1 MTTKPVKV
9 GVVGVG
15 ALGQHHV
22 RVYSESPAAELVGI
36 YDTDKDQLE
45 SIASRHNTTAFSSM
59 DELAKKTEAL
69 SLAVPTDK
77 HFDVGTRLLNQGLHL
92 LVEKPI
98 AATTAEAEKMVELA
112 DSKGLILQV
121 GHIERFNPVIRFLE
135 GNLDS
140 PRFIEAVRLAPYP
153 PPRENQKPRG
163 TEVSVVH
170 DLMIHDLDIVLHLV
184 QSKCV
189 EIHAVG
195 VPALS
200 PTEDIANVRLLFE
213 NGCVANLTASR
224 ISMEKTRKIRVF
236 QENTY
241 VSLDYLHQAGQLYT
255 KKNNNI
261 EMSNV
266 PIESGEPLPEELEAF
281 LKSVRTRTDP
291 VVTGQHASA
300 ALQLAVEICRNIR
313 NNPS

>member
-1 MTTKPVKV
+1 MTNNLVKV

-36 YDTDKDQLE
+36 YDTNEDHLNE
-45 SIASRHNTTAFSSM
+45 IARKYNTVPFKELDALA
-59 DELAKKTEAL
+59 DEVAAI
-69 SLAVPTDK
+69 SVAVPTDK
-77 HFDVGTRLLNQGLHL
+77 HFEVGMRLLRKGVHL

-112 DSKGLILQV
+112 ENRNLILQV
-121 GHIERFNPVIRFLE
+121 GHIERFNPVIRFME
-135 GNLDS
+135 GNLES
-140 PRFIEAVRLAPYP
+140 PQFIEAVRLAPYP
-153 PPRENQKPRG
+153 PPRENQLPRG

-170 DLMIHDLDIVLHLV
+170 DLMIHDLDIILHIV
-184 QSKCV
+184 QSRCK

-195 VPALS
+195 VAALS

-236 QENTY
+236 QKDTY
-241 VSLDYLHQAGQLYT
+241 MSLDYLRQSGQLYT
-255 KKNNNI
+255 KQGQSI
-261 EMSNV
+261 ASSDV
-266 PIESGEPLPEELEAF
+266 PIETGEPLPEELEAF
-281 LKSVRTRTDP
+281 IRCVNTKSDP
-291 VVTGQHASA
+291 VVSGQHASA
-300 ALQLAVEICRNIR
+300 ALRLAVEICRNIR
-313 NNPS
+313 ENPS

>member
-1 MTTKPVKV
+1 MTNNPVKV

-22 RVYSESPAAELVGI
+22 RVYSESPSAELVGI
-36 YDTDKDQLE
+36 YDTNSDHCNK
-45 SIASRHNTTAFSSM
+45 IARTYNTDPFT
-59 DELAKKTEAL
+59 ELDALASKTEAL
-69 SLAVPTDK
+69 SVAVPTDK
-77 HFDVGTRLLNQGLHL
+77 HFEVGIHLLQKGVHL

-98 AATTAEAEKMVELA
+98 SATTAEAEKMVELA
-112 DSKGLILQV
+112 DSKDLILQV
-121 GHIERFNPVIRFLE
+121 GHIERFNPVIRFME
-135 GNLDS
+135 HNLTA

-153 PPRENQKPRG
+153 PPRENQIPRG

-170 DLMIHDLDIVLHLV
+170 DLMIHDLDIILHLV
-184 QSKCV
+184 QSRCK

-195 VPALS
+195 VPVLS

-224 ISMEKTRKIRVF
+224 ISIEKTRKIRVF
-236 QENTY
+236 QEDTY
-241 VSLDYLHQAGQLYT
+241 VSLDYLHQSGQLYT
-255 KKNNNI
+255 KRDQQI
-261 EMSNV
+261 DVSNV
-266 PIESGEPLPEELEAF
+266 PIETGEPLPEELEAF
-281 LKSVRTRTDP
+281 LKSVKTKTDP
-291 VVTGQHASA
+291 VVSGQHASA

>member
-1 MTTKPVKV
+1 MTNNPVKV

-36 YDTDKDQLE
+36 YDTNEDHLNE
-45 SIASRHNTTAFSSM
+45 IARKYNTVPFKELDALA
-59 DELAKKTEAL
+59 DEVAAI
-69 SLAVPTDK
+69 SVAVPTDK
-77 HFDVGTRLLNQGLHL
+77 HFEVGMRLLRKGVHL

-112 DSKGLILQV
+112 ENRNLILQV
-121 GHIERFNPVIRFLE
+121 GHIERFNPVIRFME
-135 GNLDS
+135 GNLES
-140 PRFIEAVRLAPYP
+140 PQFIEAVRLAPYP
-153 PPRENQKPRG
+153 PPRENQLPRG

-170 DLMIHDLDIVLHLV
+170 DLMIHDLDIILHIV
-184 QSKCV
+184 QSRCK

-195 VPALS
+195 VAALS

-236 QENTY
+236 QKDTY
-241 VSLDYLHQAGQLYT
+241 MSLDYLRQSGQLYT
-255 KKNNNI
+255 KQGQSI
-261 EMSNV
+261 ASSDV
-266 PIESGEPLPEELEAF
+266 PIETGEPLPEELEAF
-281 LKSVRTRTDP
+281 IRCVNTKSDP
-291 VVTGQHASA
+291 VVSGQHASA
-300 ALQLAVEICRNIR
+300 ALRLAVEICRNIR
-313 NNPS
+313 ENPS